1 MFIGIVTGGKYKYV
15 KLLEGYRDENG
26 KTRNRVVKTFGRLD
40 VLLKEDPEAVN
51 KLKAK
56 YNGQHKEK
64 FELQQKQRL
73 KDLEETLAFQVDQSR
88 VQSPLP
94 LLNYGHFA
102 VKQIW
107 EEDLALDRKFK
118 YVQQTSKLKF
128 DLNSLVRYLVAGKIL
143 EPGSIEKTFRRKDE
157 YLGDP
162 IKDITL
168 DNCYDAYTYLFDLK
182 EEIIKWVNR
191 RMNQSFGTGRTRLLF
206 YDVTNTYFE
215 TTMSDKEKDYERS
228 DFAEVLIDT
237 VKQAVISEELPVD
250 CLDREGNVI
259 VENLPAAFIE
269 KLTDDKYRY
278 FRMRGPSKEHRFDL
292 PLVSI
297 ALVIDQNGIPL
308 DFQVYAGNASEFA
321 KMPESIRKLK
331 EKYDVEEA
339 VVVADRGLNSVENL
353 TMLNGNNLGFLMAQK
368 VTKLGETLTK
378 KMLDRSRYQPLNSEV
393 PDDNLYQVVSDWE
406 KSGGN
411 GSKIN
416 CTLVFT
422 FNKKRQKRDQA
433 ILKLWQG
440 IVLAKKQAGV
450 KIGPRK
456 TGWACLAKTENGKDQ
471 PILGIDEKVLQN
483 KLALCGYAAVVYKE
497 SPIQADKDGVVSE
510 RKNPILKDAEIAG
523 MYHRLNCIE
532 DCFRVMKSN
541 LGLRPM
547 YVFNSKHIIAH
558 CLLVYLALIT
568 VRLIQNRA
576 EKSSVHVTAEEI
588 STCLREANV
597 APLLLSEER
606 SVFATV
612 EQCSNL
618 RKGLER
624 QSTSEL
630 VEMIKSGKIK
640 TSKTPEI
647 LEACGLKMPNRFCS
661 LHELARS
668 LKTKFPDFNSAVP
681 TLKRLDLL

>member
-1 MFIGIVTGGKYKYV
+1 
-15 KLLEGYRDENG
+15 
-26 KTRNRVVKTFGRLD
+26 
-40 VLLKEDPEAVN
+40 
-51 KLKAK
+51 
-56 YNGQHKEK
+56 
-64 FELQQKQRL
+64 
-73 KDLEETLAFQVDQSR
+73 
-88 VQSPLP
+88 
-94 LLNYGHFA
+94 
-102 VKQIW
+102 
-107 EEDLALDRKFK
+107 
-118 YVQQTSKLKF
+118 
-128 DLNSLVRYLVAGKIL
+128 
-143 EPGSIEKTFRRKDE
+143 
-157 YLGDP
+157 
-162 IKDITL
+162 
-168 DNCYDAYTYLFDLK
+168 
-182 EEIIKWVNR
+182 
-191 RMNQSFGTGRTRLLF
+191 
-206 YDVTNTYFE
+206 
-215 TTMSDKEKDYERS
+215 
-228 DFAEVLIDT
+228 
-237 VKQAVISEELPVD
+237 
-250 CLDREGNVI
+250 
-259 VENLPAAFIE
+259 
-269 KLTDDKYRY
+269 
-278 FRMRGPSKEHRFDL
+278 
-292 PLVSI
+292 
-297 ALVIDQNGIPL
+297 
-308 DFQVYAGNASEFA
+308 
-321 KMPESIRKLK
+321 
-331 EKYDVEEA
+331 
-339 VVVADRGLNSVENL
+339 
-353 TMLNGNNLGFLMAQK
+353 
-368 VTKLGETLTK
+368 
-378 KMLDRSRYQPLNSEV
+378 MLDRSRYQPLNSEA
-393 PDDNLYQVVSDWE
+393 PDGNLYQVVSDWE
-406 KSGGN
+406 KSGGS

-433 ILKLWQG
+433 ILKFWQG

-450 KIGPRK
+450 KTGPRK

-510 RKNPILKDAEIAG
+510 KNPILKDTEIAG

-558 CLLVYLALIT
+558 CLLVYLALIS

-597 APLLLSEER
+597 APLLQSEER

-612 EQCSNL
+612 EQCCNL

-630 VEMIKSGKIK
+630 VEMIKSGKLK

-647 LEACGLKMPNRFCS
+647 LEVCGLKMPNRFCS

-668 LKTKFPDFNSAVP
+668 LKTKFPDFNCAVP